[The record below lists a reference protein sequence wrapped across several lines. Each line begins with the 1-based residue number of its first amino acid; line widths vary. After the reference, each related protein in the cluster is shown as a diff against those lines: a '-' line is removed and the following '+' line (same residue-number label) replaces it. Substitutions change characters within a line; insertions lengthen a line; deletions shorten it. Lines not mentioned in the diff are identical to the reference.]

1 VITKIREMEV
11 TEDKATTETRV
22 DMKMAVVMVEE
33 TTDNLT
39 TTITTNT
46 TITMTNITTIMEE
59 MTAKK
64 EMVGTMKIR
73 IKDMIAE
80 DVEELEAD
88 IKIRIT
94 TSITT
99 TKTKITNRGIKT
111 TTTREFVVSRIRRIK
126 NTMMIEL
133 IIMNLEMI
141 QSNISKMII

>member
-22 DMKMAVVMVEE
+22 DMKMVVVVVEE
-33 TTDNLT
+33 ETIDNLT

-73 IKDMIAE
+73 IKDMKTE

-94 TSITT
+94 ISITT
-99 TKTKITNRGIKT
+99 TKTKITNRVIKQLQ
-111 TTTREFVVSRIRRIK
+111 FGNSWFP
-126 NTMMIEL
+126 EL
-133 IIMNLEMI
+133 EE
-141 QSNISKMII
+141 SKIP